1 MAPIGSRRSGEHALN
16 STIEIRAAAA
26 LTSYIFTLEP
36 DSCVSSDG
44 TDLSRK
50 NCEPRNASV
59 LPGQPVILRPPVRL
73 VPSLLPARSKSVA
86 TETCNARASFS
97 ML

>member
-50 NCEPRNASV
+50 TVSR
-59 LPGQPVILRPPVRL
+59 GT
-73 VPSLLPARSKSVA
+73 LLCYRVSQ
-86 TETCNARASFS
+86 
-97 ML
+97 

>member
-1 MAPIGSRRSGEHALN
+1 MLLN

-50 NCEPRNASV
+50 TVSR
-59 LPGQPVILRPPVRL
+59 GT
-73 VPSLLPARSKSVA
+73 LLCYRVSQ
-86 TETCNARASFS
+86 
-97 ML
+97 